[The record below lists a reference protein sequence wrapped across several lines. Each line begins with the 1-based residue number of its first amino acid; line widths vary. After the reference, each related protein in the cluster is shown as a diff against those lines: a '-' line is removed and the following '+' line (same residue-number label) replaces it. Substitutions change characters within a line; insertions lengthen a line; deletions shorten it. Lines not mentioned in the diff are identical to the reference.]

1 MEALKMKFY
10 DTSNPAI
17 RILKTQDQKMTT
29 LYAKFAAHDAR
40 YIGVKETLNSK
51 IRIAAWKFVLQMN
64 TALKRTLDIVG
75 SAVFLLAFSPIY
87 LITSLAILIEDGRP
101 IFYSQT
107 RVAKRGRHFKM
118 WKFRSMYKNADS
130 MKADLQSDNMT
141 GGVIFKMKHD
151 PRITRT
157 GRIIRKLSIDEL
169 PQLWHVF
176 TGDLSLVGPRPPIP
190 VEVAEYTPWDMK
202 RLEVTPGLTCTW
214 QVSGRSDIDFAT
226 QVNLDIDYIKQ
237 KSFFMDLVL
246 LLRTVPAV
254 LSGKG
259 AY

>member
-1 MEALKMKFY
+1 MKLNN
-10 DTSNPAI
+10 THAV
-17 RILKTQDQKMTT
+17 RIFKREEQKMTY
-29 LYAKFAAHDAR
+29 LYSKFAARDAH
-40 YIGVKETLNSK
+40 YIKIKESILSKSK
-51 IRIAAWKFVLQMN
+51 IVMWK
-64 TALKRTLDIVG
+64 TALKINAGLKRALDILG
-75 SAVFLLAFSPIY
+75 SAIFLMAFSPVY
-87 LITSLAILIEDGRP
+87 LITTLAILLEDGRP

-118 WKFRSMYKNADS
+118 WKFRSMSKNADS
-130 MKADLQSDNMT
+130 MKADLESDDMT

-169 PQLWHVF
+169 PQLWHVL

-214 QVSGRSDIDFAT
+214 QVSGRSDIDFEN
-226 QVNLDIDYIKQ
+226 QVNLDIDYIKRR
-237 KSFFMDLVL
+237 SFLLDLVL

>member
-1 MEALKMKFY
+1 MKSTKTHRPMIHTLE
-10 DTSNPAI
+10 TSES
-17 RILKTQDQKMTT
+17 KSSE
-29 LYAKFAAHDAR
+29 LYSRFAARDAR
-40 YIGVKETLNSK
+40 YIQLKESLGRLK
-51 IRIAAWKFVLQMN
+51 RIMSWKTVLRVN
-64 TALKRTLDIVG
+64 TILKRTVDIVG
-75 SAVFLLAFSPIY
+75 SAIFLIAFSPIY
-87 LITSLAILIEDGRP
+87 LLTSLAILIEDGRP

-130 MKADLQSDNMT
+130 MKADLESDDMT

-190 VEVAEYTPWDMK
+190 VEVAEYSCWDMK
-202 RLEVTPGLTCTW
+202 RLKVTPGLTCTW
-214 QVSGRSDIDFAT
+214 QVSGRSDIDFET
-226 QVNLDIDYIKQ
+226 QVNLDIDYIKRH
-237 KSFFMDLVL
+237 SFIMDLVL
-246 LLRTVPAV
+246 LLRTIPAV

>member
-1 MEALKMKFY
+1 MNVNN
-10 DTSNPAI
+10 TSETLVRVLENETH
-17 RILKTQDQKMTT
+17 KSSE
-29 LYAKFAAHDAR
+29 LYAKFAARDAR
-40 YIGVKETLNSK
+40 YVQLRETLRKAS
-51 IRIAAWKFVLQMN
+51 RILTWKANLRVN
-64 TALKRTLDIVG
+64 AILKRALDILG
-75 SAVFLLAFSPIY
+75 SAIFLVAFSPIY

-101 IFYSQT
+101 IFYNQT
-107 RVAKRGRHFKM
+107 RVAKRGRQFKM

-130 MKADLQSDNMT
+130 MKADLESDNMT

-169 PQLWHVF
+169 PQLWHVL

-190 VEVAEYTPWDMK
+190 VEVAEYSVWDRK

-214 QVSGRSDIDFAT
+214 QVSGRSDIDFKT
-226 QVNLDIDYIKQ
+226 QVNLDIDYIKRR
-237 KSFFMDLVL
+237 SFVMDLIL

>member
-1 MEALKMKFY
+1 MKLINTY
-10 DTSNPAI
+10 AVRNSKI
-17 RILKTQDQKMTT
+17 EEQKMMN
-29 LYAKFAAHDAR
+29 LYSKFAARDAH
-40 YIGVKETLNSK
+40 YFTFKESILSKSK
-51 IRIAAWKFVLQMN
+51 IVTWKITLKINAV
-64 TALKRTLDIVG
+64 LKRALDILG
-75 SAVFLLAFSPIY
+75 SAIFLMAFSPVY
-87 LITSLAILIEDGRP
+87 LITSLAILLEDGRP

-130 MKADLQSDNMT
+130 MKADLESDDMT

-214 QVSGRSDIDFAT
+214 QVSGRSDIDFEN
-226 QVNLDIDYIKQ
+226 QVNLDIDYIKRR
-237 KSFFMDLVL
+237 SFLLDLVL

>member
-1 MEALKMKFY
+1 MMNSTNTSSAMMKALGTEEHKTTKLYARFAASDPYYIHLRETLSKSTKIMLWKTALK
-10 DTSNPAI
+10 
-17 RILKTQDQKMTT
+17 
-29 LYAKFAAHDAR
+29 
-40 YIGVKETLNSK
+40 V
-51 IRIAAWKFVLQMN
+51 N
-64 TALKRTLDIVG
+64 TALKRALDLFG
-75 SAVFLLAFSPIY
+75 SAILLIAFSPIY

-130 MKADLQSDNMT
+130 MKADLDSDDMT

-190 VEVAEYTPWDMK
+190 VEVAEYSGWDMK

-214 QVSGRSDIDFAT
+214 QVSGRSDIDFET

-237 KSFFMDLVL
+237 HSFIMDLVL
-246 LLRTVPAV
+246 LIRTIPAV